1 MTSLQRDPRKQ
12 YVLDKRNCK
21 DLSITQKLYHPE
33 CRKEASKE
41 RAINPKPRPPG
52 PGPGPGPG
60 PKRIPSFGPTPGV
73 PYSFQ
78 RPGDIDYSPTAEG
91 GITPAQAVFAGIA
104 GAGVAGLAGRA
115 VYRGVTTRPGGYRRV
130 PTRAPRGGDIEMGE
144 TRRAPR
150 PSARARFDEQGPR
163 AREPRFRTTRFS
175 PGEEEFGREDIN
187 EPLREEPRFDERTG
201 RRLETRSSRGLR
213 YRRVPTTEPPEE
225 VEMTRTAPRA
235 PLQEEP
241 MREVPLQEEPQVRQT
256 RIPRV
261 RFPRAKP
268 PSMEAPKMPTRLTTA
283 PTQASETELTEAQA
297 REAQLRSDLDDLV
310 NEAKAQRASVSQAEE
325 QVEELQGEGTAG
337 EAVTEA
343 EGAEA
348 TAEAEAG
355 AEAGEEATLG
365 AEGIAVE
372 AGAEA
377 GAEAGVSGAT
387 EAGVSGAE
395 GGFGAMEAGVGEVA
409 GGEEVVGG
417 GPEDPFADVVAGAT
431 AIFGTIGVAIAS
443 LFGGGKPAKYKNI
456 SGTAVMSSSDVKSA
470 IKKVNTK
477 LGTETQGTP
486 TYNSLLALKNT
497 LTNAQTNN
505 TDVVSF
511 KNAQGKADLAV
522 PLSTAQLAT
531 AIKVYQQNPNA
542 YKGMDTTKLE
552 VMGLSP
558 QMAKGEAGAT
568 KTSIGYIPTI
578 RANDGATFTT
588 GAGGGNWTDFYT
600 AKNRDGTF
608 SSNSNIDT
616 LAVPDAKQKK
626 QMDDN
631 YIAKATQII
640 SAEKD
645 PAVKAYLTYE
655 LNLFKYNNG
664 YIPDKPTPVP
674 KPTLSTAQQAQMTQL
689 TDALNNKKK
698 QLTAIQNS
706 ISTKQSI
713 IDSINTQ
720 INNINAQDQARA
732 KTIYQEQLKSY
743 QTQANAYNQQLAQNI
758 DVTEQ
763 NTASANIMY
772 ARATN
777 TPINAPVGRY
787 LTKGQIQSFQQQL
800 ATGQIKTTGVTP
812 ITTLTPPVI
821 RTRANGSPVVN
832 QNALRTVPVN

>member
-21 DLSITQKLYHPE
+21 DLSVTQKLYHPD
-33 CRKEASKE
+33 CRKEATKE
-41 RAINPKPRPPG
+41 RAINPKPRPQPT
-52 PGPGPGPG
+52 PT
-60 PKRIPSFGPTPGV
+60 PKPKPNVPDLPPQPGV
-73 PYSFQ
+73 PYSF
-78 RPGDIDYSPTAEG
+78 RTPGDIDFSPTAEG
-91 GITPAQAVFAGIA
+91 GVNPAMIAFAGVA
-104 GAGVAGLAGRA
+104 GAGVLGEAGIMARRYRATGR
-115 VYRGVTTRPGGYRRV
+115 VLPRTDGYRRV
-130 PTRAPRGGDIEMGE
+130 PTRAPTRDIEMGE
-144 TRRAPR
+144 TRRPPR
-150 PSARARFDEQGPR
+150 PSGRAFDEQAPR
-163 AREPRFRTTRFS
+163 ARAPRLRTTSFQ
-175 PGEEEFGREDIN
+175 PGEDEFGREDIN
-187 EPLREEPRFDERTG
+187 EPLQEEPRFDERTG
-201 RRLETRSSRGLR
+201 RRLNTRSSRGLR
-213 YRRVPTTEPPEE
+213 YRRVPTTEPVEE
-225 VEMTRTAPRA
+225 APM
-235 PLQEEP
+235 E
-241 MREVPLQEEPQVRQT
+241 EVPLDEAPRPVQS
-256 RIPRV
+256 RIPRI

-268 PSMEAPKMPTRLTTA
+268 PSMEAPKMPTQLTEA

-310 NEAKAQRASVSQAEE
+310 NEARAQQASVSQAEE
-325 QVEELQGEGTAG
+325 QVTELQGEGTAD
-337 EAVTEA
+337 EAVTET

-365 AEGIAVE
+365 AEGIAAEGGAVE
-372 AGAEA
+372 GA
-377 GAEAGVSGAT
+377 VSGAT

-395 GGFGAMEAGVGEVA
+395 GGFGAMEAGVGEAA

-417 GPEDPFADVVAGAT
+417 GPEDPLADIAAGAT
-431 AIFGTIGVAIAS
+431 AVFGTIGVAIAS
-443 LFGGGKPAKYKNI
+443 LFGGGKPAEYKNI
-456 SGTAVMSSSDVKSA
+456 KGTAVMSSSDVKSA
-470 IKKVNTK
+470 LSKVKTK
-477 LGTETQGTP
+477 LSSSKQGTP
-486 TYNSLLALKNT
+486 TYNSLLALQNS
-497 LTNAQTNN
+497 LTNAQTNK

-511 KNAQGKADLAV
+511 KDAQGKSDLAI

-542 YKGMDTTKLE
+542 YNGMDTTKLE

-558 QMAKGEAGAT
+558 EMAKGEAGAT
-568 KTSIGYIPTI
+568 KTSIGYIPTM
-578 RANDGATFTT
+578 DGDKTFTT
-588 GAGGGNWTDFYT
+588 GAGGGNWTNFYVSGVRKGIFT
-600 AKNRDGTF
+600 
-608 SSNSNIDT
+608 SNSNIDT

-631 YIAKATQII
+631 YIAKATTII
-640 SAEKD
+640 NAEKD
-645 PAVKAYLTYE
+645 PAVKAYLKYE

-674 KPTLSTAQQAQMTQL
+674 KPTLTTAQQAQMTQL
-689 TDALNNKKK
+689 TDALNNKKA

-713 IDSINTQ
+713 LDGINTQ
-720 INNINAQDQARA
+720 INNINIQSQARA

-743 QTQANAYNQQLAQNI
+743 QTQANAYNQQLAQNV
-758 DVTEQ
+758 DETEQ
-763 NTASANIMY
+763 QTASANIMY

-812 ITTLTPPVI
+812 ITTLTPPLI
-821 RTRANGSPVVN
+821 RTRANGSPIVN